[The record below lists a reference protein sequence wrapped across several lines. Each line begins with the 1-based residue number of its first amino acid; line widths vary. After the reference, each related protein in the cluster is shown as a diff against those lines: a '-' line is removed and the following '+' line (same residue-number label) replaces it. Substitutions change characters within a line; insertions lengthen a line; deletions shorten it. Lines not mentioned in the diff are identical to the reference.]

1 MSIIVLEKTK
11 SDRIAKD
18 VATIINALTKCY
30 KDKPETLKKDNY
42 SQIEITLPLNA
53 EVETTIKVVDSILNR
68 RGFAVSQLRIEEKR
82 SFINVLIGITVK
94 SHLALVAKISSTG
107 SDVIIDDSKQEEP
120 MLDFEMFPKDKEEP
134 HNKDSMDMKGTII
147 YKAPTEKGADKITKI
162 LNSIFEE
169 SLKTSSTP
177 NKIKVSS
184 EDLITVVLHI
194 NEIVYAYGWEITEST
209 IAYIPY
215 IIVERKKPDGVLLP
229 VYNKG
234 TNIYVDEQ
242 RLKQHLPKGD
252 LGRFVTCG
260 KSPVRQASP
269 KSPTDKQV
277 GGSHYQLPIQ
287 PIEYILAN
295 GLGYCEANV
304 VKYVSRWRNK
314 GGIQDLKKAI
324 HYLEMLIEQE
334 EKDASKKS

>member
-53 EVETTIKVVDSILNR
+53 EVETTVKVVDSILNR
-68 RGFAVSQLRIEEKR
+68 RGFAVSQLRIEENR
-82 SFINVLIGITVK
+82 SFIKVLIGITVK
-94 SHLALVAKISSTG
+94 SHLALVAKISSSG
-107 SDVIIDDSKQEEP
+107 PDVIIDDSKQGEP
-120 MLDFEMFPKDKEEP
+120 MLDFDLYLKEEP
-134 HNKDSMDMKGTII
+134 SN
-147 YKAPTEKGADKITKI
+147 
-162 LNSIFEE
+162 
-169 SLKTSSTP
+169 
-177 NKIKVSS
+177 
-184 EDLITVVLHI
+184 
-194 NEIVYAYGWEITEST
+194 
-209 IAYIPY
+209 
-215 IIVERKKPDGVLLP
+215 
-229 VYNKG
+229 
-234 TNIYVDEQ
+234 
-242 RLKQHLPKGD
+242 
-252 LGRFVTCG
+252 
-260 KSPVRQASP
+260 QAS
-269 KSPTDKQV
+269 TDKQV
-277 GGSHYQLPIQ
+277 GGNHYKLPIQ

>member
-1 MSIIVLEKTK
+1 MSIIVLEKT
-11 SDRIAKD
+11 SSERIAKD

-42 SQIEITLPLNA
+42 SQIEICLPLKS

-68 RGFAVSQLRIEEKR
+68 RGFAVSQLRIEENR
-82 SFINVLIGITVK
+82 SFIKVLIGITVK

-107 SDVIIDDSKQEEP
+107 PDVIIDDSKQGEP
-120 MLDFEMFPKDKEEP
+120 MMDFYLYPKEEP
-134 HNKDSMDMKGTII
+134 K
-147 YKAPTEKGADKITKI
+147 
-162 LNSIFEE
+162 
-169 SLKTSSTP
+169 
-177 NKIKVSS
+177 
-184 EDLITVVLHI
+184 
-194 NEIVYAYGWEITEST
+194 NEA
-209 IAYIPY
+209 A
-215 IIVERKKPDGVLLP
+215 
-229 VYNKG
+229 
-234 TNIYVDEQ
+234 TN
-242 RLKQHLPKGD
+242 
-252 LGRFVTCG
+252 
-260 KSPVRQASP
+260 
-269 KSPTDKQV
+269 KQV

-314 GGIQDLKKAI
+314 GGVQDLKKAI

>member
-53 EVETTIKVVDSILNR
+53 EVETTVKIVDSILNR
-68 RGFAVSQLRIEEKR
+68 RGFAVSQLRIEENR
-82 SFINVLIGITVK
+82 SFIKVLIGITVK
-94 SHLALVAKISSTG
+94 SHLALVAKISSSG
-107 SDVIIDDSKQEEP
+107 PDVIIDDSKQGEP
-120 MLDFEMFPKDKEEP
+120 MIDFDLYPKEEP
-134 HNKDSMDMKGTII
+134 SNQ
-147 YKAPTEKGADKITKI
+147 AA
-162 LNSIFEE
+162 
-169 SLKTSSTP
+169 
-177 NKIKVSS
+177 
-184 EDLITVVLHI
+184 
-194 NEIVYAYGWEITEST
+194 
-209 IAYIPY
+209 
-215 IIVERKKPDGVLLP
+215 
-229 VYNKG
+229 
-234 TNIYVDEQ
+234 TN
-242 RLKQHLPKGD
+242 
-252 LGRFVTCG
+252 
-260 KSPVRQASP
+260 
-269 KSPTDKQV
+269 KQV

-324 HYLEMLIEQE
+324 HYLEMLIESE
-334 EKDASKKS
+334 EKANERTQG

>member
-30 KDKPETLKKDNY
+30 KDKPETLKRDNY
-42 SQIEITLPLNA
+42 SQIEISLPPA
-53 EVETTIKVVDSILNR
+53 SDVETTVKTVEAILGR
-68 RGFAVSQLRIEEKR
+68 RGFAVTQLRIEENR
-82 SFINVLIGITVK
+82 SFIKLLIGISVR
-94 SHLALVAKISSTG
+94 SNLALVAKISSTG
-107 SDVIIDDSKQEEP
+107 PEVIIDDSKQGEP
-120 MLDFEMFPKDKEEP
+120 MLDYDLYPKEEP
-134 HNKDSMDMKGTII
+134 KDQ
-147 YKAPTEKGADKITKI
+147 AA
-162 LNSIFEE
+162 
-169 SLKTSSTP
+169 
-177 NKIKVSS
+177 
-184 EDLITVVLHI
+184 
-194 NEIVYAYGWEITEST
+194 
-209 IAYIPY
+209 
-215 IIVERKKPDGVLLP
+215 
-229 VYNKG
+229 
-234 TNIYVDEQ
+234 TN
-242 RLKQHLPKGD
+242 
-252 LGRFVTCG
+252 
-260 KSPVRQASP
+260 
-269 KSPTDKQV
+269 KQV

>member
-11 SDRIAKD
+11 SDHIAKD
-18 VATIINALTKCY
+18 VAIIINALTKCY

-68 RGFAVSQLRIEEKR
+68 REFAVSQLRIEENR
-82 SFINVLIGITVK
+82 SFIKVLIGITVK

-107 SDVIIDDSKQEEP
+107 PDVIIDDSKQGEP
-120 MLDFEMFPKDKEEP
+120 MLDFDLYPKEEP
-134 HNKDSMDMKGTII
+134 SNK
-147 YKAPTEKGADKITKI
+147 AA
-162 LNSIFEE
+162 
-169 SLKTSSTP
+169 
-177 NKIKVSS
+177 
-184 EDLITVVLHI
+184 
-194 NEIVYAYGWEITEST
+194 
-209 IAYIPY
+209 
-215 IIVERKKPDGVLLP
+215 
-229 VYNKG
+229 
-234 TNIYVDEQ
+234 
-242 RLKQHLPKGD
+242 
-252 LGRFVTCG
+252 
-260 KSPVRQASP
+260 
-269 KSPTDKQV
+269 TDKQV

>member
-53 EVETTIKVVDSILNR
+53 EVETTVKIVDSILNR
-68 RGFAVSQLRIEEKR
+68 RGFAVSQLRIEENR
-82 SFINVLIGITVK
+82 SFIKVLIGITVK
-94 SHLALVAKISSTG
+94 SHLALVAKISSSG
-107 SDVIIDDSKQEEP
+107 PDVIIDDSKQGEP
-120 MLDFEMFPKDKEEP
+120 MLDFDLYPKEEP
-134 HNKDSMDMKGTII
+134 SNK
-147 YKAPTEKGADKITKI
+147 AA
-162 LNSIFEE
+162 
-169 SLKTSSTP
+169 
-177 NKIKVSS
+177 
-184 EDLITVVLHI
+184 
-194 NEIVYAYGWEITEST
+194 
-209 IAYIPY
+209 
-215 IIVERKKPDGVLLP
+215 
-229 VYNKG
+229 
-234 TNIYVDEQ
+234 TN
-242 RLKQHLPKGD
+242 
-252 LGRFVTCG
+252 
-260 KSPVRQASP
+260 
-269 KSPTDKQV
+269 KQV
-277 GGSHYQLPIQ
+277 GGNHYQLPIQ

-334 EKDASKKS
+334 EKDASTKS

>member
-30 KDKPETLKKDNY
+30 KDKPKTLKKDNY

-53 EVETTIKVVDSILNR
+53 EVETTVKVVDSILNR
-68 RGFAVSQLRIEEKR
+68 RGFAVSQLRIEENR

-94 SHLALVAKISSTG
+94 SHLALVAKISSSG
-107 SDVIIDDSKQEEP
+107 PDVIIDDSKQGEP
-120 MLDFEMFPKDKEEP
+120 MLDFDLYPKEEP
-134 HNKDSMDMKGTII
+134 SNK
-147 YKAPTEKGADKITKI
+147 AA
-162 LNSIFEE
+162 
-169 SLKTSSTP
+169 
-177 NKIKVSS
+177 
-184 EDLITVVLHI
+184 
-194 NEIVYAYGWEITEST
+194 
-209 IAYIPY
+209 
-215 IIVERKKPDGVLLP
+215 
-229 VYNKG
+229 
-234 TNIYVDEQ
+234 TN
-242 RLKQHLPKGD
+242 
-252 LGRFVTCG
+252 
-260 KSPVRQASP
+260 
-269 KSPTDKQV
+269 KQV

-304 VKYVSRWRNK
+304 VKYVSHWRNK

>member
-11 SDRIAKD
+11 SERIAKD
-18 VATIINALTKCY
+18 VATIINALTKWY
-30 KDKPETLKKDNY
+30 KDKPETLKKDSY
-42 SQIEITLPLNA
+42 SQIEIALPPNA
-53 EVETTIKVVDSILNR
+53 EVETTVKVVDSILNR
-68 RGFAVSQLRIEEKR
+68 RGFAVSQLRIEETQ

-107 SDVIIDDSKQEEP
+107 SDVIIDDSEQGEP
-120 MLDFEMFPKDKEEP
+120 MLDFEMFPKDKEEL
-134 HNKDSMDMKGTII
+134 HNKYAMD
-147 YKAPTEKGADKITKI
+147 
-162 LNSIFEE
+162 NSF
-169 SLKTSSTP
+169 
-177 NKIKVSS
+177 
-184 EDLITVVLHI
+184 
-194 NEIVYAYGWEITEST
+194 A
-209 IAYIPY
+209 
-215 IIVERKKPDGVLLP
+215 
-229 VYNKG
+229 
-234 TNIYVDEQ
+234 
-242 RLKQHLPKGD
+242 
-252 LGRFVTCG
+252 CG

-277 GGSHYQLPIQ
+277 GGTHYQLPIQ

>member
-18 VATIINALTKCY
+18 VATIINSLTKCY

-42 SQIEITLPLNA
+42 SQIEITLPLSA

-68 RGFAVSQLRIEEKR
+68 RGFAVSQLRIEETR
-82 SFINVLIGITVK
+82 SFIKVLIGITVK

-107 SDVIIDDSKQEEP
+107 PDVIIDDSKQGEP
-120 MLDFEMFPKDKEEP
+120 MIDFELFQKDKEEP
-134 HNKDSMDMKGTII
+134 HNKDAM
-147 YKAPTEKGADKITKI
+147 
-162 LNSIFEE
+162 
-169 SLKTSSTP
+169 
-177 NKIKVSS
+177 
-184 EDLITVVLHI
+184 
-194 NEIVYAYGWEITEST
+194 
-209 IAYIPY
+209 
-215 IIVERKKPDGVLLP
+215 
-229 VYNKG
+229 
-234 TNIYVDEQ
+234 
-242 RLKQHLPKGD
+242 
-252 LGRFVTCG
+252 
-260 KSPVRQASP
+260 
-269 KSPTDKQV
+269 DKQV

-334 EKDASKKS
+334 EKDASTKS

>member
-18 VATIINALTKCY
+18 VATIINALTKIY

-42 SQIEITLPLNA
+42 SQIEICLPLNCV
-53 EVETTIKVVDSILNR
+53 VETTIKVVDSILNR
-68 RGFAVSQLRIEEKR
+68 RGFAVSQLRIEENR
-82 SFINVLIGITVK
+82 SFIKVLIGITVK
-94 SHLALVAKISSTG
+94 SHLALVAKISSSG
-107 SDVIIDDSKQEEP
+107 ADVIIDDSKQGEP
-120 MLDFEMFPKDKEEP
+120 ILDLDMYPKKEP
-134 HNKDSMDMKGTII
+134 SN
-147 YKAPTEKGADKITKI
+147 
-162 LNSIFEE
+162 
-169 SLKTSSTP
+169 
-177 NKIKVSS
+177 
-184 EDLITVVLHI
+184 
-194 NEIVYAYGWEITEST
+194 
-209 IAYIPY
+209 
-215 IIVERKKPDGVLLP
+215 
-229 VYNKG
+229 
-234 TNIYVDEQ
+234 
-242 RLKQHLPKGD
+242 
-252 LGRFVTCG
+252 
-260 KSPVRQASP
+260 QAA
-269 KSPTDKQV
+269 TDKQV

>member
-53 EVETTIKVVDSILNR
+53 EAETTIKVVDSILNR
-68 RGFAVSQLRIEEKR
+68 RGFAVSQLRIEENR
-82 SFINVLIGITVK
+82 SFIKVLIGITVK
-94 SHLALVAKISSTG
+94 SHLALVAKISSSG
-107 SDVIIDDSKQEEP
+107 PDVIIDDSKQGEP
-120 MLDFEMFPKDKEEP
+120 MLDFDLYPKDEP
-134 HNKDSMDMKGTII
+134 RN
-147 YKAPTEKGADKITKI
+147 
-162 LNSIFEE
+162 
-169 SLKTSSTP
+169 
-177 NKIKVSS
+177 
-184 EDLITVVLHI
+184 
-194 NEIVYAYGWEITEST
+194 
-209 IAYIPY
+209 
-215 IIVERKKPDGVLLP
+215 
-229 VYNKG
+229 
-234 TNIYVDEQ
+234 
-242 RLKQHLPKGD
+242 
-252 LGRFVTCG
+252 
-260 KSPVRQASP
+260 QAS
-269 KSPTDKQV
+269 TDKQV

-334 EKDASKKS
+334 ESDASKKR